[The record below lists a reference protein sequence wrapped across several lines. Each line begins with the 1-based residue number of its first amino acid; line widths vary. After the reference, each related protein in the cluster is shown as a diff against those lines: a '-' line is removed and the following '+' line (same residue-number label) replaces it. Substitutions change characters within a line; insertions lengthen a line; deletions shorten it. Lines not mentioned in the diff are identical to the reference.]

1 MKKMSVFISIIIAFV
16 IFMPNVYAEPFYY
29 EYSDGYML
37 CEEFGSAK
45 CQTISQNQSGA
56 SFDIKNGQ
64 ITYNGKTYKFNSAQQ
79 EVYNNSL
86 KGKTKMFYYVN
97 KDNRYVLCTEEN
109 KCERYSFE
117 TLSNN
122 GAVITN
128 GVSVT
133 LSDGTV
139 YYFNSEKQN
148 EIDTSSSNNS
158 NKNNNSTSDNNK
170 NTTTVKNNADISQ
183 STNCTRI
190 KEPIMFIGNIV
201 LIVKIAIPIILIGLG
216 IMDLFKAVT
225 SAKDDEL
232 KKSLRGFAMRCVAG
246 VAIFFLPTIISVVF
260 GMISSWADLKGE
272 FNACQKCI
280 LNVRS
285 CNKE

>member
-1 MKKMSVFISIIIAFV
+1 MKKVFIFISVIVSFIIFT
-16 IFMPNVYAEPFYY
+16 PNVYAEPFFY
-29 EYSDGYML
+29 EYSNGYML
-37 CEEFGSAK
+37 CEELGSANCK
-45 CQTISQNQSGA
+45 TITKTQSGA

-64 ITYNGKTYKFNSAQQ
+64 ITYNGTTYKFNSAQQ

-86 KGKTKMFYYVN
+86 IGKTKMFYYIS
-97 KDNRYVLCTEEN
+97 KDSYYVLCTEEN
-109 KCERYSFE
+109 DCERYSFD
-117 TLSNN
+117 TLSNS

-128 GVSVT
+128 GSSVK
-133 LSDGTV
+133 LSDGTI

-148 EIDTSSSNNS
+148 AINASKTTTNNNS
-158 NKNNNSTSDNNK
+158 NNNDSNHISTTKNDT
-170 NTTTVKNNADISQ
+170 DISQ
-183 STNCTRI
+183 SSNCTRI
-190 KEPIMFIGNIV
+190 KEPLMFIGNIV
-201 LIVKIAIPIILIGLG
+201 LVVKIAIPIILIGLG
-216 IMDLFKAVT
+216 MMDLFRAVT

-246 VAIFFLPTIISVVF
+246 VAIFFLPTIVSVVF
-260 GMISSWADLKGE
+260 SMVSSWADLKGE

>member
-29 EYSDGYML
+29 EYSEGYML

-148 EIDTSSSNNS
+148 EIDTGSSNNS

-225 SAKDDEL
+225 SAKDDEI

>member
-29 EYSDGYML
+29 EYSEGYML

-148 EIDTSSSNNS
+148 EINTSSSNNS
-158 NKNNNSTSDNNK
+158 NKNNKSTSDNNK

>member
-225 SAKDDEL
+225 SAQDDEI

>member
-148 EIDTSSSNNS
+148 EIDTGSSNNS

-225 SAKDDEL
+225 SAKDDEI

>member
-117 TLSNN
+117 TLSNK

-148 EIDTSSSNNS
+148 EIDTGSSNNS

-170 NTTTVKNNADISQ
+170 NTTTVKNNVDISQ

-225 SAKDDEL
+225 SAKDDEI

>member
-29 EYSDGYML
+29 EYSEGYML

-148 EIDTSSSNNS
+148 EIDTGSSNNS
-158 NKNNNSTSDNNK
+158 NKNNNSTSDNTK

-225 SAKDDEL
+225 SAKDDEI

>member
-148 EIDTSSSNNS
+148 EIDTGSSNNS
-158 NKNNNSTSDNNK
+158 NKNNNSTSDNTK

-225 SAKDDEL
+225 SAKDDEI

>member
-158 NKNNNSTSDNNK
+158 NKNNNSTSDNTK

-225 SAKDDEL
+225 SAKDDEI

>member
-1 MKKMSVFISIIIAFV
+1 
-16 IFMPNVYAEPFYY
+16 
-29 EYSDGYML
+29 
-37 CEEFGSAK
+37 
-45 CQTISQNQSGA
+45 
-56 SFDIKNGQ
+56 
-64 ITYNGKTYKFNSAQQ
+64 
-79 EVYNNSL
+79 
-86 KGKTKMFYYVN
+86 MFYYVN

-148 EIDTSSSNNS
+148 EIDTGSSNNS
-158 NKNNNSTSDNNK
+158 NKNNNSTSDNTK